1 MDCDIELTWTHSV
14 EQHLTVDHPFQLP
27 YVRPRILL
35 ARIRNRISPAIESVV
50 RCGRMIV
57 ANVPGER
64 CDTASDI
71 DDGRCLVDVRRECC
85 VEVQR
90 SVRLVGCV
98 GDELSGDG
106 GCHVNHLS

>member
-1 MDCDIELTWTHSV
+1 
-14 EQHLTVDHPFQLP
+14 
-27 YVRPRILL
+27 LL
-35 ARIRNRISPAIESVV
+35 ARIRNRSRPAIESVV

-64 CDTASDI
+64 RDTASDV
-71 DDGRCLVDVRRECC
+71 DDGRGRLYVGRDGFIEA
-85 VEVQR
+85 QR

-106 GCHVNHLS
+106 GHFGSFSVGNLSSKSTWMLLLTLGVGLS